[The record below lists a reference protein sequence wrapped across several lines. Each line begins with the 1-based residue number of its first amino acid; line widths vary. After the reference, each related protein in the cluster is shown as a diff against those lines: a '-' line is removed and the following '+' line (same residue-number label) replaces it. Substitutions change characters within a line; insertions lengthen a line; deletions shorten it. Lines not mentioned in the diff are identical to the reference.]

1 MKKHFFLRKEKILWN
16 FNASM
21 LRNFCLDLT
30 YSVKIQTLVV
40 NVYFGNNGV
49 MVNILKTRIEYL
61 VAHSLFTIKVK
72 SCNSSKTSF
81 YRKWKSLRME
91 YKYKPQKPWRH
102 DFFFSFLQTSKQKK
116 IHFDWTPFHDWLLLS
131 YLKQSTVKI
140 FWSTNF
146 SFLIWKIGFS
156 CYGQQK
162 GQHFLVFRE
171 N

>member
-49 MVNILKTRIEYL
+49 MVNLLKTCIEYL
-61 VAHSLFTIKVK
+61 VTHSLFTIKVK

-102 DFFFSFLQTSKQKK
+102 DFFFSFLQTSKQNKN
-116 IHFDWTPFHDWLLLS
+116 PLWLNVFARLITFKLS
-131 YLKQSTVKI
+131 KTVNCQNI
-140 FWSTNF
+140 
-146 SFLIWKIGFS
+146 
-156 CYGQQK
+156 
-162 GQHFLVFRE
+162 LV